1 MGKASRRKGAD
12 KKTARAARVP
22 FAAKPFDGL
31 AGETSW
37 VAMREILPAATAR
50 ISFSYDGAEHTAT
63 VATVLPLAWAGLC
76 RNDGERFIA
85 TQSGAGSGDLSR
97 DLAAALIAT
106 VDAAPGTPVPKTP
119 PVSADT
125 PRLQDLL
132 TGDRLEV
139 ELHDGFDFW
148 VEQGELDD
156 AAESSVAP
164 SASAPGLAR
173 TSLGS
178 SPRSALEA
186 SLEQANA
193 AISPT
198 VALLSTPSAYWCR
211 IGERTYVR
219 WVLRHPEDEATAAL
233 ARLHA
238 AGRDTL
244 GADGRLLGAFR
255 TCGLLVPVWEVDASA
270 DAASYDTAM
279 GELAAR
285 FDEALASVRAGDA
298 LTD

>member
-132 TGDRLEV
+132 TGDALDV

-156 AAESSVAP
+156 AGA
-164 SASAPGLAR
+164 
-173 TSLGS
+173 
-178 SPRSALEA
+178 A

-198 VALLSTPSAYWCR
+198 AALASTPSAYWCR

-219 WVLRHPEDEATAAL
+219 WVLPHAEDEATSAL

>member
-12 KKTARAARVP
+12 KKAARAARVP
-22 FAAKPFDGL
+22 FAARPFQGL
-31 AGETSW
+31 PGETSW

-50 ISFSYDGAEHTAT
+50 LTFSYDGTDHTAT
-63 VATVLPLAWAGLC
+63 VATVLPLAWAGLH
-76 RNDGERFIA
+76 RSDGERFIA

-106 VDAAPGTPVPKTP
+106 LGAEPGTPVVTTP
-119 PVSADT
+119 PVGADT

-132 TGDRLEV
+132 TGDTFEV

-148 VEQGELDD
+148 VEQDDLDD
-156 AAESSVAP
+156 AAA
-164 SASAPGLAR
+164 
-173 TSLGS
+173 
-178 SPRSALEA
+178 A
-186 SLEQANA
+186 SLEHANA

-198 VALLSTPSAYWCR
+198 EALPSATSAYWCR

-219 WVLRHPEDEATAAL
+219 WVLPHAEDEATGAL

-238 AGRDTL
+238 AARDSL
-244 GADGRLLGAFR
+244 GNGRLLGAFR

-270 DAASYDTAM
+270 PAASYDTAM
-279 GELAAR
+279 GELAGR
-285 FDEALASVRAGDA
+285 FDEALASVRAGDT
-298 LTD
+298 LTDAERRARAGLVSRQITIR

>member
-1 MGKASRRKGAD
+1 MGKASRRKGAHQ
-12 KKTARAARVP
+12 KPARVP
-22 FAAKPFDGL
+22 FAARPFDGL
-31 AGETSW
+31 ASETSW
-37 VAMREILPAATAR
+37 VALREILPAATAR
-50 ISFSYDGAEHTAT
+50 LSFTYDGAEHTAT

-97 DLAAALIAT
+97 DLAAALVAT
-106 VDAAPGTPVPKTP
+106 AAAEPGMPVPKTP
-119 PVSADT
+119 PVTVDT

-132 TGDRLEV
+132 SDQPLEL

-148 VEQGELDD
+148 VEQDDVED
-156 AAESSVAP
+156 AAAVA
-164 SASAPGLAR
+164 
-173 TSLGS
+173 
-178 SPRSALEA
+178 A

-198 VALLSTPSAYWCR
+198 EPLPAAESAYWCR

-219 WVLRHPEDEATAAL
+219 WVLPHGEDEATAAL

-238 AGRDTL
+238 AGRDSL
-244 GADGRLLGAFR
+244 GEGRLLGAFR

-270 DAASYDTAM
+270 EAASYNEGM
-279 GELAAR
+279 GELAGR
-285 FDEALASVRAGDA
+285 FEQALASVRAGEA
-298 LTD
+298 LTGDERRARAGLVSRQITIR

>member
-1 MGKASRRKGAD
+1 MGKSSRRKGAD
-12 KKTARAARVP
+12 KKAARAARVP
-22 FAAKPFDGL
+22 FAARPFDGL
-31 AGETSW
+31 PGETSW

-50 ISFSYDGAEHTAT
+50 LTFRLDGAEHTAT
-63 VATVLPLAWAGLC
+63 VATVLPLAWAGLH
-76 RNDGERFIA
+76 RGDGERFIA

-106 VDAAPGTPVPKTP
+106 VGSEPGTPVPTTP
-119 PVSADT
+119 PVTADT

-132 TGDRLEV
+132 TGEAPQP

-148 VEQGELDD
+148 VDQADLDD
-156 AAESSVAP
+156 AAA
-164 SASAPGLAR
+164 
-173 TSLGS
+173 
-178 SPRSALEA
+178 A

-198 VALLSTPSAYWCR
+198 EALPAAPSAYWCR

-219 WVLRHPEDEATAAL
+219 WVLPHAEDEATAAL

-238 AGRDTL
+238 AGRDGL
-244 GADGRLLGAFR
+244 GDGRLLGAFR

-270 DAASYDTAM
+270 EAASYNPAM
-279 GELAAR
+279 GELVGR
-285 FDEALASVRAGDA
+285 FDEALASVRAGEA
-298 LTD
+298 LTDAERRARAGLVSRQITIR